1 MKKERNK
8 PSLHCSC
15 YTQKLKQLYQLLL
28 SYQRFFQN
36 ASPFLEKLRLF
47 CFLLQ
52 PEIFSAG
59 RIRRSGFFVLLN
71 EGGPGLPEDAPCAT
85 IMERGVVA

>member
-36 ASPFLEKLRLF
+36 ASPFLEKTTFILF
-47 CFLLQ
+47 LQ
-52 PEIFSAG
+52 PEIFFAG